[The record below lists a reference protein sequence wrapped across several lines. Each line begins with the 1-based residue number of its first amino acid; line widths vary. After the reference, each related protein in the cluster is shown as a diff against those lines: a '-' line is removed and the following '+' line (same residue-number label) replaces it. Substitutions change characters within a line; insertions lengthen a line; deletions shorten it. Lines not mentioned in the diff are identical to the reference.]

1 MRNYSILFHED
12 DLPDEPRT
20 GQDEDDGTVDPE

>member
-12 DLPDEPRT
+12 DLPEVPET
-20 GQDEDDGTVDPE
+20 DDVGIDADPE